1 MGQETSD
8 VDLGSIRSA
17 AQVIERLFVWFQNRY
32 LSISPLSEGV
42 ERPFAPFFH
51 VEFRELS
58 IDGTSERFWTM
69 FATDKPCYRVLD
81 EEDRYLPVSNHNSV
95 MIMHKFYP
103 TRTTSALSLEL
114 AARD

>member
-1 MGQETSD
+1 MDFWSHQILQDDTKRKMGQETSD

-69 FATDKPCYRVLD
+69 FATDKPCYRVLNK
-81 EEDRYLPVSNHNSV
+81 EDRN
-95 MIMHKFYP
+95 
-103 TRTTSALSLEL
+103 L
-114 AARD
+114 AVYTIITV